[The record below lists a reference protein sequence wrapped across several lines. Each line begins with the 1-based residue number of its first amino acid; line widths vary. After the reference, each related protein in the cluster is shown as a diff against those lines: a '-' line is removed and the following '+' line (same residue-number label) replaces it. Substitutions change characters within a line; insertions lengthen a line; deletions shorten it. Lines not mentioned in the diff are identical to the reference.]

1 MYKSEINQLL
11 NGTMAQQSYIIN
23 LCSDDPAVHF
33 YFYLDRSEC
42 SIDAIQELLYTN
54 SGYLT
59 PDEIYF
65 LISQGDLTDAE
76 MTAIADAIGVDVSAI
91 WSYK

>member
-11 NGTMAQQSYIIN
+11 YGSPEQRAEIIG
-23 LCSDDPAVHF
+23 LCHGDPAVSF
-33 YFYLDRSEC
+33 AFFLERAAV